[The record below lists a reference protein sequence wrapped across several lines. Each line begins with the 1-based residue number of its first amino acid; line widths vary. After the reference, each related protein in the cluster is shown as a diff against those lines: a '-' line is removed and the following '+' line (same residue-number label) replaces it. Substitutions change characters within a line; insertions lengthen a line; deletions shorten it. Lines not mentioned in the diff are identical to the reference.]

1 MYGTDFQYIQRISKM
16 ARDGM
21 ESTVFRIKPT
31 QNVINRDSF
40 SVQCVYST
48 KIKKAK
54 TIRHKINRYYKK
66 KLYIK
71 ERSDTH
77 GNTFSKNSIRFC
89 KKITFSVLQ

>member
-1 MYGTDFQYIQRISKM
+1 M

-48 KIKKAK
+48 KIKKA
-54 TIRHKINRYYKK
+54 N
-66 KLYIK
+66 LYGT
-71 ERSDTH
+71 R
-77 GNTFSKNSIRFC
+77 
-89 KKITFSVLQ
+89 